1 MPSFSYEVPQDA
13 YAPNTF
19 TYDLQAYAY
28 GYPPPL
34 YSPPV
39 YPYSYYPYYSPGR
52 QYWRMIYREMTLG
65 QYIRKQLHGPVR
77 VRDIV
82 PGIPELGVQT
92 RWQG

>member
-34 YSPPV
+34 YSPH
-39 YPYSYYPYYSPGR
+39 YPPGR